1 MGPLFNLTTM
11 ASALALNLGVVL
23 LVVYRVQGLGYL
35 EQIRRSTLIL
45 FNLLIY
51 VFCSVLIHMDISI
64 GAGVGLFAV
73 LAMLRF
79 RSEVLKM
86 EELIYLLLLIGLGF
100 IHASMPSVL
109 DVAQVLLI
117 DVVLI
122 VFTFGQSTGKESSL
136 RIKVRIDN
144 LDLLRPGN
152 QDYLQEILETRT
164 GHALKSIRV
173 VCVNLKDGEAN
184 LMVELTKPGHSSRT
198 NVKASQNGSSSP
210 EANGHSLSQI
220 YIEN

>member
-1 MGPLFNLTTM
+1 MGPFFNLTTM

-35 EQIRRSTLIL
+35 QQIKRSTLIL

-122 VFTFGQSTGKESSL
+122 VFTFGQSVGKEAPL

-152 QDYLQEILETRT
+152 QGYLQEILETRT
-164 GHALKSIRV
+164 GYTLKSVRV
-173 VCVNLKDGEAN
+173 MCVNLRDGEAH
-184 LMVELTKPGHSSRT
+184 LMVELAKPTPTSQLT
-198 NVKASQNGSSSP
+198 VKASQNGATHAK
-210 EANGHSLSQI
+210 ANGQSLSQV